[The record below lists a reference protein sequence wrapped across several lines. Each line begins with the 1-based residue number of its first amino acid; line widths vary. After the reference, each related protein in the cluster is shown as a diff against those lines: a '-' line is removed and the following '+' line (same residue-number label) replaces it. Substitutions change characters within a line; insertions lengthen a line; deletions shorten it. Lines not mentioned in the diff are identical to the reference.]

1 MNEQYLRGVL
11 GFKGERGY
19 SAYEIAV
26 QNGFIGTETDWLAQ
40 LGTSAHF
47 MKDSTV
53 YIASNGQKVFALPLS
68 FTSNSQ
74 VDVYVEGF
82 RLPANK
88 YTVNLDN
95 LTVEL
100 VDALDVGAVV
110 EVVILRMT
118 TVMLPIGETIGEHS
132 TNEVASRI

>member
-1 MNEQYLRGVL
+1 MEEYLRGVL

-26 QNGFIGTETDWLAQ
+26 QNGFIGTERDWLAQ

-47 MKDSTV
+47 MKDSVV
-53 YIASNGQKVFALPLS
+53 YTATAGQTSFELPTS
-68 FTSNSQ
+68 YTSNSQ

-82 RLPANK
+82 RLPSNK
-88 YTVNLDN
+88 YTVNTST
-95 LTVEL
+95 LTVDL
-100 VDALDVGAVV
+100 VDALDAGAVV

-118 TVMLPIGETIGEHS
+118 TVMLPIGETVSEHS
-132 TNEVASRI
+132 TNDVAARI